1 MHRIFIGGDPRQVV
15 SLSTLIWS
23 ITKNAKE
30 PVSITPLVL
39 ETLPI
44 KREGLTPFTWSRF
57 LVPHLCNYQGWG
69 LFLDADMIC
78 NGDISEVFKL
88 ADPSKA
94 VMVMKDQPA
103 FEWASAILF
112 NCAHPDNKVLT
123 PEHIDD
129 PKTNNLH
136 KIGWLAQD
144 QIGTLP
150 REWNVCVP
158 YTGNPPENP
167 KLVHF
172 TQGVPHWWETRN
184 QPHADK
190 WVQYAQEAIGSTV
203 SWWELMGRSVHR
215 DSVVDRLIRTGEVQD
230 IEDYARKAG
239 LALRAAE

>member
-57 LVPHLCNYQGWG
+57 LVPYLCNYKGWG

-78 NGDISEVFKL
+78 NGDISEVFRL
-88 ADPSKA
+88 ADHTNA
-94 VMVMKDQPA
+94 VQVMKNQPK
-103 FEWASAILF
+103 FEWASMILF
-112 NCAHPDNKVLT
+112 NNEHPSNAVLT
-123 PEHIDD
+123 PELIDN
-129 PKTNNLH
+129 PSTGGLH
-136 KIGWLAQD
+136 SMGWLHPD
-144 QIGTLP
+144 HVGELP
-150 REWNVCVP
+150 TEWNVCVP
-158 YTGNPPENP
+158 YTANAPSHP

-184 QPHADK
+184 QPHADE
-190 WVQYAQEAIGSTV
+190 WVMYAKEAIGSTV
-203 SWWELMGRSVHR
+203 SWFELMGKSVHR
-215 DSVVDRLIRTGEVQD
+215 DGVLDRLIRTGEVVD
-230 IEDYARKAG
+230 MNDYVRRAG
-239 LALRAAE
+239 LVQKAAE